1 MNTSAPRVILG
12 VGGGIAAYK
21 ACELLR
27 RLREAECDVTVVP
40 TDAALKFVGAPT
52 WEALSGKPVSTSVWD
67 RVHDVPHVS
76 LGKSADLVV
85 VAPTTANV
93 LAKAASGI
101 ADDLLTNILLTASCP
116 VLLAPAMH
124 TEMWLHPATQANVV
138 MLRSRGVHILD
149 PDTGRLTGADS
160 GPGRLPEPTAIA
172 QVVLDVLTGNRSADL
187 AGMSVLVSAG
197 GTREALDP
205 VRYLGN
211 RSSGKQGI
219 ALAQRAQQRGANVTL
234 VAANLDRVSLPGI
247 DVAAVESAAQ
257 MASAIHDRAAEMDAI
272 VMAAAVA
279 DYRPAVP
286 AESKLKKSGDAD
298 LELTLVQNEDILA
311 TLVRNRHARTQ
322 VIVGFAAETGDAHG
336 SVLDHGRGKLAHKGC
351 DLLVVND
358 VSAGNVFGRDENEVV
373 ILSTSGDELPVP
385 RASKA
390 QIADAVWDAVVK
402 VRAATR

>member
-1 MNTSAPRVILG
+1 MRTTAPRVILG

-40 TDAALKFVGAPT
+40 TEAALKFVGAPT
-52 WEALSGKPVSTSVWD
+52 WEALSGKPVSASVWD

-76 LGKSADLVV
+76 LGKSADIVV

-93 LAKAASGI
+93 LAKAANGI

-124 TEMWLHPATQANVV
+124 TEMWLHPATQANVAT
-138 MLRSRGVHILD
+138 LRARGVHVLE
-149 PDTGRLTGADS
+149 PDNGRLTGADS

-172 QVVLDVLTGNRSADL
+172 QVALGLLSGNHSTDL

-219 ALAQRAQQRGANVTL
+219 ALAQRAQQRGAKVTL
-234 VAANLDRVSLPGI
+234 VAANLDAMPLQGI
-247 DVAAVESAAQ
+247 DVVNVESAAQ
-257 MASAIHDRAAEMDAI
+257 MASAIYDRALGMDAI

-279 DYRPAVP
+279 DYRPDVA
-286 AESKLKKSGDAD
+286 AESKLKKSGEEA

-311 TLVRNRHARTQ
+311 TLVRERQSRTQ
-322 VIVGFAAETGDAHG
+322 VIVGFAAETGDEQG
-336 SVLDHGRGKLAHKGC
+336 SVLDHGRDKLARKGC

-373 ILSTSGDELPVP
+373 ILSTSGDELPVA

-390 QIADAVWDAVVK
+390 QIADAVWDAVAK
-402 VRAATR
+402 FRATTR